1 MLHIALL
8 PVVADTVGY
17 LHEDAVRLLYRAAT
31 VKASGNVD
39 NEGLIGVRGRII
51 VSASDGRTSSGNTRP
66 TWDSSSLPPARSNG
80 TTPSTLIHFSFAIPR
95 SQRS

>member
-1 MLHIALL
+1 
-8 PVVADTVGY
+8 
-17 LHEDAVRLLYRAAT
+17 VRLLYHAAT

-66 TWDSSSLPPARSNG
+66 TWDSSSRPPARSNG
-80 TTPSTLIHFSFAIPR
+80 TTPSTSPLPFQDRGDREGGVVAATSRDTITQHI
-95 SQRS
+95 